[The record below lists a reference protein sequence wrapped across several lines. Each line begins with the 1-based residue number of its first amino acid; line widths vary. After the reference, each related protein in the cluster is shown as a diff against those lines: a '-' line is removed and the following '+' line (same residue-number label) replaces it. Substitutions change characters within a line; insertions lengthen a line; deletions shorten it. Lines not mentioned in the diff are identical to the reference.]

1 MKSLLSSRLTRDVA
15 LTAVARAILAR
26 LDKHYTSRGLQLK
39 CWQCF
44 VHQVTTFRELW
55 GFPIRSSMDN
65 LRLAHLTGVMGVP
78 ISEESLWSGVP
89 AGQVFIDQQKQAY
102 TNLKV
107 NERLICTVTKFYVI
121 QSQATDSSSVSLVI
135 GTTND
140 GDPRFFL
147 ILPGVYFPFDLS
159 ISVPIKT

>member
-44 VHQVTTFRELW
+44 VHQVTTFRELC

-89 AGQVFIDQQKQAY
+89 AGQVFIDQQKQ
-102 TNLKV
+102 
-107 NERLICTVTKFYVI
+107 
-121 QSQATDSSSVSLVI
+121 Q
-135 GTTND
+135 
-140 GDPRFFL
+140 
-147 ILPGVYFPFDLS
+147 GVYQPQSERATNMHGNQVLRD
-159 ISVPIKT
+159 PEPGH